1 MTVTVRTTTLGVYV
15 HDGTDWQYDGSAYAA
30 VCSFGFDQR
39 VAEATV
45 RRTGHT
51 GVGVNVNYWSPI
63 EIRMHSGGVVRPL
76 FDNGLSLGEGSGRW
90 TAVYA
95 VAGTINTSLADR
107 KHDIT
112 PLDPAAALAA
122 VLATDPVVFD
132 YKPPE
137 RDAAWYALPDDPE
150 QAEAVL
156 YQRLTSA
163 PLEAAARH
171 QAGFVLA
178 SPDYATD
185 PLFETGAGQSNAANS
200 VGVLIGAIH
209 ALAARVTALEGA

>member
-1 MTVTVRTTTLGVYV
+1 MIL
-15 HDGTDWQYDGSAYAA
+15 S
-30 VCSFGFDQR
+30 
-39 VAEATV
+39 
-45 RRTGHT
+45 
-51 GVGVNVNYWSPI
+51 
-63 EIRMHSGGVVRPL
+63 SGGHMWSAPGAGGAVLPQV
-76 FDNGLSLGEGSGRW
+76 DNAHSSGHASYRW

-95 VAGTINTSLADR
+95 VAGAINTSLADL
-107 KHDIT
+107 KQDIT

-122 VLATDPVVFD
+122 VLNTDPVVFD
-132 YKPPE
+132 YTPPE
-137 RDAAWYALPDDPE
+137 RDATYYELPDDPE

-185 PLFETGAGQSNAANS
+185 PLFETGEGQSNAANS
-200 VGVLIGAIH
+200 VGVLIGALH
-209 ALAARVTALEGA
+209 ELARRVTALEGA

>member
-1 MTVTVRTTTLGVYV
+1 MAAGGSTEVALGSGTLAVLTAPSAAAGAVPTQTTRLQVDSAQVSPGTDNALSSGASGTRWTTL
-15 HDGTDWQYDGSAYAA
+15 
-30 VCSFGFDQR
+30 
-39 VAEATV
+39 
-45 RRTGHT
+45 
-51 GVGVNVNYWSPI
+51 
-63 EIRMHSGGVVRPL
+63 
-76 FDNGLSLGEGSGRW
+76 
-90 TAVYA
+90 YA
-95 VAGTINTSLADR
+95 VAGAINTSSADM
-107 KHDIT
+107 KQAIT

-132 YKPPE
+132 YRPPE
-137 RDAAWYALPDDPE
+137 RDATYYELPDDPE

-200 VGVLIGAIH
+200 VGVI
-209 ALAARVTALEGA
+209 LAALHAIDARLSAGGL